1 MKTIQLVGGGTG
13 GASDEGGGT
22 RKKGARKGPRK
33 TYKVGDSSPTVIKEG
48 GGSTSPGTITQISA
62 SHIPGTPGAPEPVGV
77 NSPLTAV
84 GAPVQSAGKRVA
96 EGKRAAATSPTA
108 SAVRAVSAV
117 TAVTA
122 VTAVPMKVV
131 LAAAKK
137 KKGKVILAAA
147 KASGAMN
154 AAKTRKVSQAKKVR
168 VTISSMSKKIH
179 KAKEIRKAASDTT
192 LEDIKKALHKAGL
205 IKGDSK
211 APEQMLR
218 QMYADFMTLKGRAL

>member
-1 MKTIQLVGGGTG
+1 MSDPTVKTIQLVGGGTG

-22 RKKGARKGPRK
+22 RKKGVRKGPRK
-33 TYKVGDSSPTVIKEG
+33 TYKVGDSGSPTVIKEG

-84 GAPVQSAGKRVA
+84 GAPVQSAGKSAA
-96 EGKRAAATSPTA
+96 EGKSAADSKSGAASTA
-108 SAVRAVSAV
+108 S
-117 TAVTA
+117 
-122 VTAVPMKVV
+122 AVPMKVV

-147 KASGAMN
+147 KVASTVN
-154 AAKTRKVSQAKKVR
+154 ASKTRKVSHAKKVR

-179 KAKEIRKAASDTT
+179 KAKEIRKAATDTT
-192 LEDIKKALHKAGL
+192 LEEIKKALHKAGL

>member
-1 MKTIQLVGGGTG
+1 MSDPTVKTIQLVGGGTG

-62 SHIPGTPGAPEPVGV
+62 SHIPGRPGAPEPVGV

-84 GAPVQSAGKRVA
+84 GAPLQSAGKSA
-96 EGKRAAATSPTA
+96 AADGKSAAAAATSA
-108 SAVRAVSAV
+108 L
-117 TAVTA
+117 
-122 VTAVPMKVV
+122 PMKVV

-147 KASGAMN
+147 KVAGTVSAG
-154 AAKTRKVSQAKKVR
+154 KTRKVSHAKKVR

-179 KAKEIRKAASDTT
+179 KAKEIRKAATDTT
-192 LEDIKKALHKAGL
+192 LEEIKKALHKAGL

>member
-1 MKTIQLVGGGTG
+1 MSDPTVKTIQLVGGGTG

-33 TYKVGDSSPTVIKEG
+33 TYKVGDSGSPTVIKEG

-84 GAPVQSAGKRVA
+84 GAPVQSAGKSA
-96 EGKRAAATSPTA
+96 AAATSTSTA
-108 SAVRAVSAV
+108 S
-117 TAVTA
+117 
-122 VTAVPMKVV
+122 AVPMKVV

-147 KASGAMN
+147 KVSGAVS
-154 AAKTRKVSQAKKVR
+154 AAKTRKVSHAKKVR

-179 KAKEIRKAASDTT
+179 KAKEIRKAATDTT
-192 LEDIKKALHKAGL
+192 LEEIKKALHKAGL